1 MKKLLTTVMAV
12 IAVTTIQA
20 QGPNNSGTYYKNADG
35 KKGSALKTALCGIIY
50 KSSNPGYDAL
60 MTMYETSDRR
70 EDGKLRDWYS
80 KTTNYVIH
88 GPAENHSYKKE
99 GDSYNREHSVPQS
112 WFSKS
117 SPMKSDGHHVVPTD
131 GYVNNRRGNYPF
143 GEVKNPTYTSNGD
156 YCKLGQCKT
165 EGYGGTVFEP
175 GDDIKGD
182 LARIYFYM
190 TTCYENQISSWSS
203 NAEASHVFAGN
214 KYPGLTTW
222 TLNMFLRWAEEDPVD
237 AVETARN
244 IAVYN
249 HQGNRNPFVDYPGLE
264 QYIWG
269 TKKDQAFSYDHYDE
283 GEIVDG
289 IIEAPRYEVRDTRCE
304 NTYNLAGQKVGAD
317 YKGIVV
323 VNGKK
328 VIKK

>member
-1 MKKLLTTVMAV
+1 
-12 IAVTTIQA
+12 
-20 QGPNNSGTYYKNADG
+20 
-35 KKGSALKTALCGIIY
+35 
-50 KSSNPGYDAL
+50 
-60 MTMYETSDRR
+60 
-70 EDGKLRDWYS
+70 
-80 KTTNYVIH
+80 
-88 GPAENHSYKKE
+88 
-99 GDSYNREHSVPQS
+99 
-112 WFSKS
+112 
-117 SPMKSDGHHVVPTD
+117 MKSDGHHVVPTD

-289 IIEAPRYEVRDTRCE
+289 ILSIENGELRIDNSDY
-304 NTYNLAGQKVGAD
+304 YNLAGQKVGAD